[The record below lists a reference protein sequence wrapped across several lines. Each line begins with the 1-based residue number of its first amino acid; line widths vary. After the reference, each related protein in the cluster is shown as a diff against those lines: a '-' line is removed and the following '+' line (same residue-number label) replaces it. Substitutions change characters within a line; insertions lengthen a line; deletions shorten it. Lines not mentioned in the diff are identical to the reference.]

1 MQRKFKALKDNQIQ
15 ESRAKQHKRVT
26 VKKKVVYNNSSK
38 KLTEEQMELLA
49 LGLNFGLTQSKFPLV
64 EYETAT
70 EDLCQKL
77 EKIGDAE
84 SIEKARM
91 IRNEVFL
98 HLKVLRELKED
109 DSIIICPADKGK
121 AVVIEDRDTYMA
133 KSIDQIHE
141 GNYELVKK
149 GETTILRG
157 LHKRLMDQLIAMGI
171 EEYKDQRRYTVT
183 GPVMASMALLIK
195 VHKKNFPGRAYVSQ
209 IDDPSYNICK
219 VLTDII
225 NPIDESGR
233 SFVRDTYHFKEML
246 SEVEVREDDII
257 GSLDVVGMFP
267 NIPVKK
273 TLDVVKEELQIDET
287 LTGRTDWKVEDI
299 SKLL

>member
-1 MQRKFKALKDNQIQ
+1 
-15 ESRAKQHKRVT
+15 
-26 VKKKVVYNNSSK
+26 
-38 KLTEEQMELLA
+38 MELLA

-64 EYETAT
+64 EYVTAT

-98 HLKVLRELKED
+98 HLKKGYKMVIKKNLTAAQIKVLRELKED

-121 AVVIEDRDTYMA
+121 AVVIEDRDAYMA
-133 KSIDQIHE
+133 KTIDQIHE

-149 GETTILRG
+149 GEKTILRR

-273 TLDVVKEELQIDET
+273 L
-287 LTGRTDWKVEDI
+287 WM
-299 SKLL
+299 LLRRSFKTTRR